1 MPRRTRDHAD
11 PLVTNA
17 RQLALLRAAL
27 DHIDTACAAVA
38 ETGGEIPEEF
48 LIADLGRAERAL
60 EELTGA
66 RTPEDVLVEIF
77 SRFCIGK

>member
-1 MPRRTRDHAD
+1 M
-11 PLVTNA
+11 
-17 RQLALLRAAL
+17 RAAL
-27 DHIDTACAAVA
+27 DHIETACASVA

-66 RTPEDVLVEIF
+66 RTPEDVLAEIF